1 MHTESKW
8 YCRFSAYASK
18 FYDGE
23 HAIISC
29 KRLQEKQTM
38 LKWISP

>member
-1 MHTESKW
+1 VLH
-8 YCRFSAYASK
+8 ASK

-23 HAIISC
+23 RAIISC

-38 LKWISP
+38 LKQKKPN